1 MLARRIYRDPWETLR
16 EFQGEVDRILH
27 GSTAG
32 YTDTASDWVP
42 PIDIKEGEDAYE
54 VSADVPGVDPKDIEV
69 SLEDGVLT
77 VKGERRTES
86 QDENLGYTRT
96 ERAYGSFFRRFTLP
110 DTADADNISARTE
123 HGVLKLHVPKKEK
136 ALPKKI
142 SVQG

>member
-1 MLARRIYRDPWETLR
+1 
-16 EFQGEVDRILH
+16 VDRILH

>member
-1 MLARRIYRDPWETLR
+1 MLARRIYRDPWESLR
-16 EFQGEVDRILH
+16 EFRGEVDRILS
-27 GSTAG
+27 GNAAG

-42 PIDIKEGEDAYE
+42 PIDISEGEDAYE
-54 VSADVPGVDPKDIEV
+54 VSAEVPGVDPKDIEV

-77 VKGERRTES
+77 VKGERTA
-86 QDENLGYTRT
+86 QGHDEGLGYTRT
-96 ERAYGSFFRRFTLP
+96 ERMYGSFYRRFTLP

-142 SVQG
+142 AVQG